1 LDSKIEAVDDS
12 SRDWRRE
19 RISFKAAYN
28 NERVIAFLY
37 LPKNV
42 PPPYQ
47 TVVHFPGSEA
57 QDFHTTD
64 LNLFNLDFLM
74 KSGRAVL
81 FPIYKG
87 TYERITHATTFG
99 SSEERDE
106 TIQRS
111 KDLRRSLD
119 YLETR
124 SDIDLQRLS
133 FYGFSWGGCEG
144 PITLALKSRFKVAV
158 LADGGCNPDKTL
170 PEEDPINFAQ
180 NIKIPVL
187 MINGRYDF
195 VIPFETCQ
203 QPFFRLLGTPLADK
217 RQVLLDSGHG
227 MPFTPWFKE
236 TLDWLDHYLGR
247 VK

>member
-1 LDSKIEAVDDS
+1 
-12 SRDWRRE
+12 
-19 RISFKAAYN
+19 
-28 NERVIAFLY
+28 
-37 LPKNV
+37 
-42 PPPYQ
+42 
-47 TVVHFPGSEA
+47 VVHFPGSEA
-57 QDFHTTD
+57 QDFHTFTD

-87 TYERITHATTFG
+87 TYERITHPTTLG

-111 KDLRRSLD
+111 NDLRRSLD

-144 PITLALKSRFKVAV
+144 PITLALESRFKVAV
-158 LADGGCNPDKTL
+158 LADGGCDPDKTL
-170 PEEDPINFAQ
+170 PENDPINFAP

-203 QPFFRLLGTPLADK
+203 QPFFHLLGTPLADK
-217 RQVLLDSGHG
+217 TSGPAG
-227 MPFTPWFKE
+227 FRPRNPFHAMVQGN
-236 TLDWLDHYLGR
+236 LDWLDYYLGR